1 MLFWAMN
8 LNFYDVRKK
17 TIWFSTIVSLIFP
30 PYSKCV
36 NICYYDEVWF
46 DLLLMMLYKKEKYFW
61 DAIKIQPKIF
71 LNNFF

>member
-8 LNFYDVRKK
+8 LNFYDVMKK
-17 TIWFSTIVSLIFP
+17 IIYFSAIVSLIFP
-30 PYSKCV
+30 PYSKSV

-61 DAIKIQPKIF
+61 NAIKIQQK
-71 LNNFF
+71 NYK